1 MDNTNIPIEI
11 KMSRIFSLNK
21 NFNYLYIP
29 SSFTL
34 YKSVNELYKDIEYV
48 SKNKIELMNSK
59 LVRNSINEYK
69 DYIKYNIYL
78 LNDITS
84 VFIPFLNKYYI
95 YNVDQEFNKQLLE
108 KIKELNKNR
117 IPVIMNY

>member
-11 KMSRIFSLNK
+11 KMSRIFDLNK
-21 NFNYLYIP
+21 NFNYLYIQ

>member
-11 KMSRIFSLNK
+11 KISRLFGLNK

-34 YKSVNELYKDIEYV
+34 YKSVNELYKDIEYA
-48 SKNKIELMNSK
+48 SKNKIELINSK

-78 LNDITS
+78 LNDIIS

-108 KIKELNKNR
+108 KIEELNKNR